1 MEKTDPKT
9 DQKNGQNLSQKNSPN
24 SNQQAGRNTQA
35 PEMQASFSTLILSI
49 GSSAAMSLGLAP
61 NPDAK
66 AGEPI
71 ETAEKDL
78 PLARFNI
85 DLLRMLRDKTK
96 NNLANDEQRFL
107 DSIIND
113 LQLKFVQA
121 NAK

>member
-1 MEKTDPKT
+1 MEKTGPKT
-9 DQKNGQNLSQKNSPN
+9 EQNLNLK
-24 SNQQAGRNTQA
+24 TQG